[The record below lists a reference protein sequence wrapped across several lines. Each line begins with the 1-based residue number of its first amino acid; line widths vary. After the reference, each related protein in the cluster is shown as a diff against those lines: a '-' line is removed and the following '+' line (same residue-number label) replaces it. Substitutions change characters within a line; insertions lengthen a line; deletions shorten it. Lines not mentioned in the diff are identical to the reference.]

1 LATIVEAEQKHEGGL
16 REFKEENI
24 AELAALSIPPTSD
37 DVLSSFANYRGV
49 KFRLTI
55 AEIRSLAALQVM

>member
-24 AELAALSIPPTSD
+24 AELAALSIPPD
-37 DVLSSFANYRGV
+37 
-49 KFRLTI
+49 
-55 AEIRSLAALQVM
+55 IR